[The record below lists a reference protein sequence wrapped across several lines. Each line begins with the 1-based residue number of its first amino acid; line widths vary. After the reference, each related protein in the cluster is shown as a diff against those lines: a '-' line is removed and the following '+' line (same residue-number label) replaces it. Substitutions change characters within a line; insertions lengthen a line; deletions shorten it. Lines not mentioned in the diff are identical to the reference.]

1 MKHYN
6 QGFALNQKIIEGV
19 DILADNVATTLGP
32 RGRNVA
38 LYHKEQ
44 NVPVITKDGVTVAK
58 FITSKIRSK
67 ILECKLLNKQQ
78 NDLSPMLVMAQQQR
92 PF

>member
-1 MKHYN
+1 MKHYKN
-6 QGFALNQKIIEGV
+6 GNALNAKIIEGV

-44 NVPVITKDGVTVAK
+44 KRACDH
-58 FITSKIRSK
+58 
-67 ILECKLLNKQQ
+67 
-78 NDLSPMLVMAQQQR
+78 
-92 PF
+92 

>member
-6 QGFALNQKIIEGV
+6 QGQTLNQKILEGV

-38 LYHKEQ
+38 LYNKEQ
-44 NVPVITKDGVTVAK
+44 DTPVITK
-58 FITSKIRSK
+58 
-67 ILECKLLNKQQ
+67 EKL
-78 NDLSPMLVMAQQQR
+78 
-92 PF
+92 